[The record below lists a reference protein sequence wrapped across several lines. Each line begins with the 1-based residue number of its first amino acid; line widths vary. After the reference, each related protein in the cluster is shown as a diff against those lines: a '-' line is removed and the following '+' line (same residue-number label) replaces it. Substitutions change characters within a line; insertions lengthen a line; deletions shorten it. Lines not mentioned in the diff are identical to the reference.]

1 MVGYHIDYLKH
12 VIIKLN
18 SIKCIP
24 FYFHLVRFFF
34 LSFNFGLWTTF
45 LSHQKKSI
53 NNGVLISV
61 NYIPL
66 HSISFLP
73 FHLSLY
79 IHRIKEQNLI
89 RNYMQSAHV
98 LFSFNPRRWLAC
110 VIPPGYARWDRIVLQ
125 GWQDG
130 KQIWSVRYGPF

>member
-34 LSFNFGLWTTF
+34 FPSTLGYEQLFYPIRKNL
-45 LSHQKKSI
+45 

-125 GWQDG
+125 GLQDG

>member
-1 MVGYHIDYLKH
+1 MFFGWLSFRLFEAYYNK
-12 VIIKLN
+12 IKLN
-18 SIKCIP
+18 KMHSFLFS
-24 FYFHLVRFFF
+24 FYPLIFFP
-34 LSFNFGLWTTF
+34 FNFGLWNNF
-45 LSHQKKSI
+45 FYRII
-53 NNGVLISV
+53 NIYKIILV
-61 NYIPL
+61 NYIPF

-125 GWQDG
+125 GLQDG